1 MRSDKIHKR
10 PSALPKISIVK
21 KKNQK
26 TSVKEIQENTHTEKV
41 PYTQRWGNPIIRK
54 PAVLKVIQRVHIISM
69 TLYTEPAKEVKIFL
83 D

>member
-41 PYTQRWGNPIIRK
+41 PYTQR
-54 PAVLKVIQRVHIISM
+54 
-69 TLYTEPAKEVKIFL
+69 
-83 D
+83 